1 MPYTIEHRVLPE
13 YIEVY
18 IKGTIV
24 PGRELKEA
32 IERWAMVAELC
43 VKEDRRLILAFMD
56 LEGQHSLDSKFNL
69 VDAASSFGWRPE
81 YKLSMVIKKEAL
93 HNHLLFTETVMNNL
107 GFEMKIFRK
116 KRNGK
121 KWLFTE

>member
-1 MPYTIEHRVLPE
+1 MPYTIEHKVLPD

-24 PGRELKEA
+24 PGKELKEA
-32 IERWAMVAELC
+32 IERWAKVAELC
-43 VKEDRRLILAFMD
+43 AQEDRRLILAFMD

-69 VDAASSFGWRPE
+69 VDAATSFGWRPE

-93 HNHLLFTETVMNNL
+93 FNHLLFTETVMNNL
-107 GFEMKIFRK
+107 GLEMKIFRK
-116 KRNGK
+116 KRDGK
-121 KWLFTE
+121 KWLLS

>member
-1 MPYTIEHRVLPE
+1 MPYTIEHMVLPD

-24 PGRELKEA
+24 PGKELKEA
-32 IERWAMVAELC
+32 IERWAKVAELC
-43 VKEDRRLILAFMD
+43 VQEDRRLILAFMD

-69 VDAASSFGWRPE
+69 VDAATSFGWRPE

-93 HNHLLFTETVMNNL
+93 FNHLLFTETVMNNL

-116 KRNGK
+116 KRDAK
-121 KWLFTE
+121 KWLLS

>member
-1 MPYTIEHRVLPE
+1 MPYTIEHKVLPD

-24 PGRELKEA
+24 PGKELKEA
-32 IERWAMVAELC
+32 IERWAKVAELC
-43 VKEDRRLILAFMD
+43 VQEDRRLILAFMD

-69 VDAASSFGWRPE
+69 VDAATSFGWRPE

-93 HNHLLFTETVMNNL
+93 FNHLLFTETVMNNL

-116 KRNGK
+116 KRDGR
-121 KWLFTE
+121 KWLFSE

>member
-24 PGRELKEA
+24 PGKELKEA

>member
-1 MPYTIEHRVLPE
+1 MPYTIKHRTLPKHL
-13 YIEVY
+13 EVY

-24 PGRELKEA
+24 PGQELNEA
-32 IERWAMVAELC
+32 IERWTKVAELC

-69 VDAASSFGWRPE
+69 VDAATSFGWRPE

-93 HNHLLFTETVMNNL
+93 FDHLLFTETVMTNL

-116 KRNGK
+116 KHDGK